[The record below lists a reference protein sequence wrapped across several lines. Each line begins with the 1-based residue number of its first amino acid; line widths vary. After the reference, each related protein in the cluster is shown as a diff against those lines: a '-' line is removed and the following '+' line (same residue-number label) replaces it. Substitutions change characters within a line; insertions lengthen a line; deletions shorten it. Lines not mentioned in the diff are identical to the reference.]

1 MKKFEAKT
9 LEEAYELAALD
20 FECSVTEITFEVIQQ
35 PSKGFFGF
43 GKKNAVIMALKNQNS
58 YKYQKQKHKDHKF
71 KKHIEIKDLPNLD
84 EATKAE
90 EKVEPKPQPQ
100 KSFDFSKDPQL
111 KNKDEIFDNFYAH
124 QAKNEFAKIKVKM
137 PNDQILNEVKNKLDE
152 LFGNF
157 CYKLNPIKVSF
168 CDDETLYI
176 EFSGDDAALLI
187 GKEGYRYKALS
198 YILFNWINEK
208 YGMMIRL
215 EVAEFLANQEGSI
228 HAYLNPLID
237 QIKEIGSGK
246 TKPLDGVLI
255 HIALKKLRESFP
267 DKYVAAKTNKKGEK
281 YILINEYRQS

>member
-1 MKKFEAKT
+1 MKKFEANT
-9 LEEAYELAALD
+9 LEEAYELATVD

-43 GKKNAVIMALKNQNS
+43 GKKNAVVMALKNQNS
-58 YKYQKQKHKDHKF
+58 FKYQKQKDHKF
-71 KKHIEIKDLPNLD
+71 KKHIEIKDLPNLN
-84 EATKAE
+84 EVIKAE
-90 EKVEPKPQPQ
+90 EKVESKPQSQ
-100 KSFDFSKDPQL
+100 KSYDFSKDPQL
-111 KNKDEIFDNFYAH
+111 KNKDEIFDNFYASSTKH
-124 QAKNEFAKIKVKM
+124 AFVKVKL
-137 PNDQILNEVKNKLDE
+137 PNEQILEEVKSKLDE

-168 CDDETLYI
+168 CDEETLYI
-176 EFSGDDAALLI
+176 EFSGEDAALLI

-198 YILFNWINEK
+198 YVLFNWISEK
-208 YGMMIRL
+208 YKLMIRL

-267 DKYVAAKTNKKGEK
+267 GKYVAVKTNKKGEK
-281 YILINEYRQS
+281 YILVNEYRQS